1 LFAVYFVIELVRAR
15 GRRKESME
23 QYKDEEWFDIVD
35 KEGKVIGRAPRSAC
49 HSGPGLLHPV
59 VHVHIID
66 SSDRIFLQKRSM
78 TKQIQP
84 GKWDTAVGG
93 HLLSGEKV
101 EDGLKRE
108 AAEELGITEFK
119 ALFLAWETP
128 VESELVFMFV
138 SRYDKT
144 MIINEEEIEEGKF
157 WKIKKIKES
166 LGKEIFTPNFEFDFK
181 ILLEKYF
188 KL

>member
-1 LFAVYFVIELVRAR
+1 METVL
-15 GRRKESME
+15 E

-35 KEGKVIGRAPRSAC
+35 KEGKVINRAPRSMC

-66 SSDRIFLQKRSM
+66 GSDRIFLQKRAMS
-78 TKQIQP
+78 KQIQP

-119 ALFLAWETP
+119 AQFLARYVWETP

-144 MIINEEEIEEGKF
+144 IIINEEEIEEGKF

-166 LGKEIFTPNFEFDFK
+166 LGKGVLTPNFELDFK
-181 ILLEKYF
+181 ILLENYF